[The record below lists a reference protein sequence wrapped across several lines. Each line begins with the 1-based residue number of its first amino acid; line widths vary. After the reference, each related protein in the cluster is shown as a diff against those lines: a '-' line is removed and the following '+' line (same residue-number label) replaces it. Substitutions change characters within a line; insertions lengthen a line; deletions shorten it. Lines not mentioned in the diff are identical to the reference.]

1 MEENIEKIINN
12 FDENKASKI
21 NWTKAWSNKYPV
33 LDTYKEK
40 VDTKKYAKQLNE
52 MLDEIENKYNYNSQ
66 DAMLILKDI
75 LYREWKER
83 KK

>member
-12 FDENKASKI
+12 FDEYKANKI
-21 NWTKAWSNKYPV
+21 NWTKAWSKKYPV

-40 VDTKKYAKQLNE
+40 VDTKKYANQLNE

-75 LYREWKER
+75 LYQEWKER
-83 KK
+83 KR

>member
-12 FDENKASKI
+12 FDENKANKI

-33 LDTYKEK
+33 LYTYKEK